1 MGIKSG
7 APFNAASSEL
17 AVSRVA
23 GFPAHRD
30 RAAAIGEVHSRP
42 HPQLPG
48 SRTVVQLA
56 FVTEGGAL
64 VDASVIA
71 ELCRK
76 RGAAPPGQ
84 GARYHIIAWTEG
96 SLRWERHSEFSTYVW
111 DAPYVQD
118 EDWRKRSPFD
128 AGFNPPGAAMCGVRL
143 EIHDWAEDGT
153 APGFAADPES
163 LCHSLVE
170 DGKASIMTDFRQDPD
185 GLTRVYILDRGLT
198 DNRRGA
204 LAQRLI
210 EIETYRVFCML
221 GLSLAQSLSARL
233 KRMEDELANLTDAIR
248 ESGRKNSEALLA
260 QLTDLAAELE
270 AQAASSLFRFGASR
284 AYHEIVLERLE
295 ALKEVPCVG
304 AESWSQ
310 FLTRRI
316 APAMRT
322 VRSVEERQANLSRKL
337 SRTTQLLRTWVDVE
351 VEKQNRNLLASMND
365 RARLQLRLQQTV
377 EGLSVA
383 AISYYVVGLAS
394 YMLGG
399 LPTGSGMPAPKQIL
413 ALSVPLVVV
422 TIWLI
427 VRRIRRSHGGEAGSS
442 PGS

>member
-1 MGIKSG
+1 
-7 APFNAASSEL
+7 
-17 AVSRVA
+17 
-23 GFPAHRD
+23 
-30 RAAAIGEVHSRP
+30 
-42 HPQLPG
+42 
-48 SRTVVQLA
+48 
-56 FVTEGGAL
+56 
-64 VDASVIA
+64 
-71 ELCRK
+71 
-76 RGAAPPGQ
+76 
-84 GARYHIIAWTEG
+84 
-96 SLRWERHSEFSTYVW
+96 
-111 DAPYVQD
+111 
-118 EDWRKRSPFD
+118 
-128 AGFNPPGAAMCGVRL
+128 
-143 EIHDWAEDGT
+143 
-153 APGFAADPES
+153 
-163 LCHSLVE
+163 
-170 DGKASIMTDFRQDPD
+170 
-185 GLTRVYILDRGLT
+185 
-198 DNRRGA
+198 
-204 LAQRLI
+204 
-210 EIETYRVFCML
+210 
-221 GLSLAQSLSARL
+221 
-233 KRMEDELANLTDAIR
+233 MEDELADLTDAVR

-270 AQAASSLFRFGASR
+270 AQAAASLFRFGASR

-295 ALKEVPCVG
+295 ALKEVPCAG
-304 AESWSQ
+304 AESWAQ

-399 LPTGSGMPAPKQIL
+399 LPTVPGIPAPKQVL

-427 VRRIRRSHGGEAGSS
+427 VQRIRRNHGGE
-442 PGS
+442 PGSKPGS